1 MPLNIIKS
9 NRMEKLLDAAAE
21 RLSRP
26 LAGLPLAHETV
37 ILQSRGMQR
46 WFSMEMARRF
56 GIWANVDYP
65 FPNRFVSDLFRQI
78 LPEVE
83 HGTGYEPE
91 PMRWQLMQIL
101 PTLLDRAEFAPV
113 RQYLAGD
120 KPEVRLYQLC
130 GEIADL
136 FDQYTLFRG
145 AMLTEWEKG
154 RGEGWQPLLWRALTA
169 STSGAHREKL
179 RQLLLKKLHK
189 SEVIPSLP
197 ERISLFGI
205 STLPPYHMDI
215 FAALADRLE
224 LNIFILHPCEAYW
237 GDLRRSDSQQAD
249 ELSNPLLASMGR
261 LGRDFANLLLEYDH
275 VSGTVTDLY
284 EPLPRTSM
292 LHHLQGDILALQCKP
307 LAPAMLQDRSILIHS
322 CHSRMR
328 EIEVLHDSLLEMFE
342 QQPGLQ
348 PRDILVMT
356 PDIDAYAPYI
366 AAVFEAESDP
376 VRRIPFTVADRSIMA
391 DNRCANAFLS
401 ILAIG
406 ESRFEA
412 PLIIDILSV
421 PEVAA
426 AFNFAPADLV
436 QIRSWLEATRIRWG
450 LDGEHRAALGLP
462 CYGEQS
468 WQSGI
473 DRLLLG
479 IAMPDEGQ
487 LFAGT
492 LPFDAMEGESV
503 ATLGKLTEFLEALS
517 ALADQAA
524 AAMTVDRWRELCAGL
539 LERFF
544 SERQQSDSQLPAL
557 RESLDTVCRVPVDA
571 GYTEPLTPR
580 LFRSML
586 TADLTNRRKGLGFMT
601 GGVTFCAMLPMRS
614 IPFRVIAM
622 IGMDDGVFPRRDRSS
637 GFDLIAADPLPGDR
651 SLRNEDRYLF
661 LESLISAREL
671 LHISY
676 IGQGE
681 RDNAVYPPSVLVS
694 ELLDYLQNGL
704 EEMKR
709 ESSSLV
715 TRHRLQPFSRA
726 YFSGD
731 SRLFSYSEENY
742 QGLLS
747 AVARGGAPAGFCPVP
762 LPPVD
767 DSGMVTIEALVRF
780 FSNPAAAFLASRLGI
795 LIEEFR
801 EGLEGRESF
810 ALDNLDNY
818 QLKQTI
824 AASIIKGDDPAAL
837 LPVVRGMGLLPPA
850 ATGELVFNDAL
861 SDALIVAERV
871 SEIFTASGPMEPLD
885 MDFEAGGRRV
895 IGRLQGVRESALVR
909 YRCGKFSGKDAVRCW
924 IEHLCLNAVGVPGYP
939 QATQVVSQDLKPFS
953 LAPIA
958 EPLQHLGDL
967 ITLYL
972 DGLQRPLPFFP
983 NSSYEYAKTGK
994 LGSAKKKWSDEK
1006 FPESADRSFKAVF
1019 GDTDPLHGEFQSI
1032 ATTVF
1037 APFLAARGKD

>member
-21 RLSRP
+21 SLSRP
-26 LAGLPLAHETV
+26 LAGLPLAPETV

-65 FPNRFVSDLFRQI
+65 FPNRFVSDLFRQV

-91 PMRWQLMQIL
+91 PMRWQIMKIL
-101 PTLLDRAEFAPV
+101 PPLLDRAEFAPV

-136 FDQYTLFRG
+136 FDQYTLYRG
-145 AMLTEWEKG
+145 AMLAQWERG
-154 RGEGWQPLLWRALTA
+154 RGDGWQPLLWRGLTA
-169 STSGAHREKL
+169 ATTGEHRETL
-179 RQLLLKKLHK
+179 RRLLLKKLQ
-189 SEVIPSLP
+189 SSDAISSLP
-197 ERISLFGI
+197 ERLSLFGI

-215 FAALADRLE
+215 FAALADRVE

-237 GDLRRSDSQQAD
+237 GDLSRSDSQQAG
-249 ELSNPLLASMGR
+249 ELSNPLLVSMGR
-261 LGRDFANLLLEYDH
+261 LGRDFSNLLLEYDH
-275 VSGTVTDLY
+275 VCGSVTELY
-284 EPLPRTSM
+284 EPLPRATM

-307 LAPAMLQDRSILIHS
+307 LPPAMLQDRSIRIHS

-342 QQPGLQ
+342 QLPGLQ

-376 VRRIPFTVADRSIMA
+376 ARRIPFSVADRSIMA
-391 DNRCANAFLS
+391 DNRCTDAFLS
-401 ILAIG
+401 LLAIG

-412 PLIIDILSV
+412 PLIMDILSV

-426 AFNFAPADLV
+426 GFAISPAELDL
-436 QIRSWLEATRIRWG
+436 IRSWLEATRIRWG
-450 LDGEHRAALGLP
+450 LDGEYRAALGLP

-468 WQSGI
+468 WQAGI

-487 LFAGT
+487 LFANT
-492 LPFDAMEGESV
+492 LPFDAMEGECV
-503 ATLGKLTEFLEALS
+503 ATLGKLTEFLESLS
-517 ALADQAA
+517 NLADQAA
-524 AAMTVDRWRELCAGL
+524 AAMAADNWRELCAGIL
-539 LERFF
+539 QRFF
-544 SERQQSDSQLPAL
+544 LDGQPGDSQLSAL
-557 RESLDTVCRVPVDA
+557 RESLDAVCRTPVDA
-571 GYTEPLTPR
+571 GFTEPLTPR
-580 LFRSML
+580 LFRAML
-586 TADLTNRRKGLGFMT
+586 TADLAQRKKMLGFMT

-622 IGMDDGVFPRRDRSS
+622 IGMDDGVFPRRDRPS
-637 GFDLIAADPLPGDR
+637 GFNLITADPLPGDR
-651 SLRNEDRYLF
+651 SLRTEDRYLF

-681 RDNAVYPPSVLVS
+681 MDNAVYPPSVLVS

-704 EEMKR
+704 EEKER
-709 ESSSLV
+709 ESSTLV

-747 AVARGGAPAGFCPVP
+747 AVTRCEAPTGFCPVP

-767 DSGMVTIEALVRF
+767 DGGVVTIEMLVRF
-780 FSNPAAAFLASRLGI
+780 FSNPASAFLATRLGI
-795 LIEEFR
+795 RIEEFR
-801 EGLEGRESF
+801 GGLEERESF

-824 AASIIKGDDPAAL
+824 AASIIKGDDPANL
-837 LPVVRGMGLLPPA
+837 LPAVRGMGLLPPA
-850 ATGELVFNDAL
+850 ATGELVFNAAL
-861 SDALIVAERV
+861 SDALVVAERV
-871 SEIFTASGPMEPLD
+871 REIFTVSGPMEPLD

-895 IGRLQGVRESALVR
+895 TGRLQGVRESALVR
-909 YRCGKFSGKDAVRCW
+909 YRCGRFSGKDAVRCW
-924 IEHLCLNAVGVPGYP
+924 IEHLCLNAAAKPGYP
-939 QATQVVSQDLKPFS
+939 QSTQVVSQDLKPFS
-953 LAPIA
+953 LAPVA
-958 EPLQHLGDL
+958 EPLQHLGVL

-972 DGLQRPLPFFP
+972 EGLQRPLPFFP
-983 NSSYEYAKTGK
+983 NSSYEYVKTGK
-994 LGSAKKKWSDEK
+994 LESAAKKWSAGE
-1006 FPESADRSFKAVF
+1006 FPESAVRSFKVVF
-1019 GDTDPLHGEFQSI
+1019 GDTDPLQGEFQST
-1032 ATTVF
+1032 ATAVF